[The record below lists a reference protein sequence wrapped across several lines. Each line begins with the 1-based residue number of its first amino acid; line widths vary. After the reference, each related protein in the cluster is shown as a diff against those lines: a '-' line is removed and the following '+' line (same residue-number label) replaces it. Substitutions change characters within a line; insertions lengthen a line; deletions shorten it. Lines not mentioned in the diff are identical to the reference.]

1 MARQTMA
8 VVGAVVALCAAAPAA
23 QAHYL
28 TSGDATCTG
37 LTASY
42 VEFSESN
49 KPIDYTVTVDSS
61 PSNAGSFTFTGPS
74 GTLTVTFFAPLAT
87 GDHVVTFTSTWP
99 HQGSENGSFE
109 KHVYG
114 CPGPSPAASPPA
126 PATAPAPAPAAP
138 AEVSAAP
145 AAVSAAPAPQSGVL
159 AAHSRSHRRFG
170 AKRTKVCVYGR
181 RQLRDSQG
189 RRFTVC
195 LRKAKAAQTIAPKF
209 TG

>member
-8 VVGAVVALCAAAPAA
+8 AVGAVVALCAAAPAA

-28 TSGDATCTG
+28 TVGEATCTG
-37 LTASY
+37 LSASY
-42 VEFSESN
+42 AEFSESN
-49 KPIDYTVTVDSS
+49 KPIDYAVTVDSS
-61 PSNAGSFTFTGPS
+61 PSNAGSFTFSGPS

-99 HQGSENGSFE
+99 HQGSENGSFS
-109 KHVYG
+109 KHVIG
-114 CPGPSPAASPPA
+114 CPGPSPAPSPPA
-126 PATAPAPAPAAP
+126 PASAPAPI
-138 AEVSAAP
+138 AP

-159 AAHSRSHRRFG
+159 AAHQRSHRRFG
-170 AKRTKVCVYGR
+170 SKRTKICTLGR
-181 RQLRDSQG
+181 RQLRDSRG

-195 LRKAKAAQTIAPKF
+195 LRKARAAQTVAPKF

>member
-1 MARQTMA
+1 MARSTMA
-8 VVGAVVALCAAAPAA
+8 AVGAVVALCAAAPAA

-28 TSGDATCTG
+28 TTGDATCTG
-37 LTASY
+37 LSASY

-61 PSNAGSFTFTGPS
+61 PWHAGGFTFAGPS
-74 GTLTVTFFAPLAT
+74 GTLTVTFSAPLAA

-99 HQGSENGSFE
+99 KQGSENGSFT

-114 CPGPSPAASPPA
+114 CPGPAPAASPPA
-126 PATAPAPAPAAP
+126 PAPVAPAPVA
-138 AEVSAAP
+138 
-145 AAVSAAPAPQSGVL
+145 AAPAPQSGVL
-159 AAHSRSHRRFG
+159 AARQRSQRRFG
-170 AKRTKVCVYGR
+170 VKRTKICRYGR

-195 LRKAKAAQTIAPKF
+195 VRKARATQTIVPKF

>member
-8 VVGAVVALCAAAPAA
+8 AVGAVVALCAAAPAA

-28 TSGDATCTG
+28 TSGEATCTG

-49 KPIDYTVTVDSS
+49 KPINYTVTVDSS
-61 PSNAGSFTFTGPS
+61 PSNAGSFTFSGPS

-99 HQGSENGSFE
+99 NQGSENGSFQ

-114 CPGPSPAASPPA
+114 CPGPAPAASPPA
-126 PATAPAPAPAAP
+126 PATAPAP
-138 AEVSAAP
+138 AAP

-170 AKRTKVCVYGR
+170 AKRTKVCAYGR

>member
-8 VVGAVVALCAAAPAA
+8 AVGAVVALCAAAPAA

-28 TSGDATCTG
+28 TVGEATCTG
-37 LTASY
+37 LSASY
-42 VEFSESN
+42 AEFSESN

-61 PSNAGSFTFTGPS
+61 PLNAGSFTFTGPS
-74 GTLTVTFFAPLAT
+74 FTLTVTFFAPLAT

-99 HQGSENGSFE
+99 HQGSENGSFS

-114 CPGPSPAASPPA
+114 CPGPSPAPSPP
-126 PATAPAPAPAAP
+126 APAPAPAP
-138 AEVSAAP
+138 IAP
-145 AAVSAAPAPQSGVL
+145 AAVPAAPAPQSAVL
-159 AAHSRSHRRFG
+159 AAHQRSHRRFG
-170 AKRTKVCVYGR
+170 STPTKICTHGR
-181 RQLRDSQG
+181 RQLRDSRG

-195 LRKAKAAQTIAPKF
+195 QRKAKAAQTVVPKF

>member
-8 VVGAVVALCAAAPAA
+8 AVGAVVALCAAAPAA

-28 TSGDATCTG
+28 TTGEATCTG

-49 KPIDYTVTVDSS
+49 KPINYTVTVDSA
-61 PSNAGSFTFTGPS
+61 PSNAGSFTFSGPS

-99 HQGSENGSFE
+99 HQGSENGSFT

-114 CPGPSPAASPPA
+114 CPGPPAAPS
-126 PATAPAPAPAAP
+126 PAPAAAP
-138 AEVSAAP
+138 APIAP
-145 AAVSAAPAPQSGVL
+145 AAVAAAPAPKAGVL
-159 AAHSRSHRRFG
+159 AAHQRAHRRFG
-170 AKRTKVCVYGR
+170 VKRTKVCVYGR

-195 LRKAKAAQTIAPKF
+195 LKSKAAQTIVPKF

>member
-8 VVGAVVALCAAAPAA
+8 AVGAVVALCAAAPAA

-28 TSGDATCTG
+28 TGGEATCTG
-37 LTASY
+37 LSASY
-42 VEFSESN
+42 AEFSESN
-49 KPIDYTVTVDSS
+49 KPIDYAVTVDSS
-61 PSNAGSFTFTGPS
+61 PSNAGSFTFSGPS

-99 HQGSENGSFE
+99 HQGSENGSFS

-114 CPGPSPAASPPA
+114 CPGPSPPPSP
-126 PATAPAPAPAAP
+126 APAPAPI
-138 AEVSAAP
+138 AP

-159 AAHSRSHRRFG
+159 AAHQRAHRRFG
-170 AKRTKVCVYGR
+170 TKRMKVCTYGR

-195 LRKAKAAQTIAPKF
+195 LKSKAAQAIVPKF

>member
-8 VVGAVVALCAAAPAA
+8 AVGAVVALCAAAPAA

-28 TSGDATCTG
+28 TVGEATCTG
-37 LTASY
+37 LSASY
-42 VEFSESN
+42 AEFSESN
-49 KPIDYTVTVDSS
+49 KPIDYAVTVDSS
-61 PSNAGSFTFTGPS
+61 PSNAGSFTFSGPS

-99 HQGSENGSFE
+99 HQGSENGSFS

-114 CPGPSPAASPPA
+114 CPSPSPPPSP
-126 PATAPAPAPAAP
+126 APAPAPAAI
-138 AEVSAAP
+138 AP

-159 AAHSRSHRRFG
+159 AAHQRAHRRFG
-170 AKRTKVCVYGR
+170 TKRTKVCTYGR

-195 LRKAKAAQTIAPKF
+195 LKSKAAQAIVPKF

>member
-8 VVGAVVALCAAAPAA
+8 AVGAVVALCAAAPAA

-28 TSGDATCTG
+28 TVGEATCTG
-37 LTASY
+37 LSASY
-42 VEFSESN
+42 AEFSESN
-49 KPIDYTVTVDSS
+49 KPIDYAVTVDSS
-61 PSNAGSFTFTGPS
+61 PSHAGSFTFSGPS

-99 HQGSENGSFE
+99 HQGSENGSFS

-114 CPGPSPAASPPA
+114 CPGPSPPPSP
-126 PATAPAPAPAAP
+126 APAPAPI
-138 AEVSAAP
+138 AP

-159 AAHSRSHRRFG
+159 AAHQRAHRRFG
-170 AKRTKVCVYGR
+170 TKRTKVCTYGR

-195 LRKAKAAQTIAPKF
+195 LKSKAAQAIVPKF

>member
-8 VVGAVVALCAAAPAA
+8 AVGAVVALCAAAPAA

-28 TSGDATCTG
+28 TVGEATCTG
-37 LTASY
+37 LSASY
-42 VEFSESN
+42 AEFSESN
-49 KPIDYTVTVDSS
+49 KPIDYAVTVDSS
-61 PSNAGSFTFTGPS
+61 PSHAGSFTFSGPS

-99 HQGSENGSFE
+99 HQGSENGSFS

-114 CPGPSPAASPPA
+114 CPSPSPPPSP
-126 PATAPAPAPAAP
+126 APAPAPAP
-138 AEVSAAP
+138 IAP

-159 AAHSRSHRRFG
+159 AAHQRAHRRFG
-170 AKRTKVCVYGR
+170 TKRTKVCTYGR

-195 LRKAKAAQTIAPKF
+195 LKSKAAQAIVPKF

>member
-8 VVGAVVALCAAAPAA
+8 AVGAVVALCAAAPAA

-28 TSGDATCTG
+28 TVGEATCTG
-37 LTASY
+37 LSASY
-42 VEFSESN
+42 AEFSESN
-49 KPIDYTVTVDSS
+49 KPIDYAVTVDSS
-61 PSNAGSFTFTGPS
+61 PSNAGSFTFSGPS

-99 HQGSENGSFE
+99 HQGSENGSFS

-114 CPGPSPAASPPA
+114 CPGPSPPPSP
-126 PATAPAPAPAAP
+126 APAPAPI
-138 AEVSAAP
+138 AP

-159 AAHSRSHRRFG
+159 AAHQRAHRRFG
-170 AKRTKVCVYGR
+170 TKRMKVCTYGR

-195 LRKAKAAQTIAPKF
+195 LKSKAAQTIVPKF

>member
-8 VVGAVVALCAAAPAA
+8 AVGAVVALCAAAPAA

-28 TSGDATCTG
+28 TVGEATCTG
-37 LTASY
+37 LSASY
-42 VEFSESN
+42 AEFSESN
-49 KPIDYTVTVDSS
+49 KPIDYAVTVDSS
-61 PSNAGSFTFTGPS
+61 PSNAGSFTFSGPS

-99 HQGSENGSFE
+99 HQGSENGSFS

-114 CPGPSPAASPPA
+114 CPGPSPPPSP
-126 PATAPAPAPAAP
+126 APAPAPAP
-138 AEVSAAP
+138 IAP
-145 AAVSAAPAPQSGVL
+145 AAVPAAPAPQSGVL
-159 AAHSRSHRRFG
+159 AAHQRAHRRFG
-170 AKRTKVCVYGR
+170 TKRTKVCTYGR

-195 LRKAKAAQTIAPKF
+195 LKSKAAQTIVPKF

>member
-1 MARQTMA
+1 MAKQTMA
-8 VVGAVVALCAAAPAA
+8 AVGAVVALCAAAPAA

-28 TSGDATCTG
+28 TTGEASCTG
-37 LTASY
+37 LSASY
-42 VEFSESN
+42 VEFEDSN

-61 PSNAGSFTFTGPS
+61 QSNAGTFTFSGPS
-74 GTLTVTFFAPLAT
+74 DTLTVTFSAPLGA

-99 HQGSENGSFE
+99 NQGSQNGSFS

-114 CPGPSPAASPPA
+114 CAGPSPTPS
-126 PATAPAPAPAAP
+126 TAPASAPAAAP
-138 AEVSAAP
+138 TAP
-145 AAVSAAPAPQSGVL
+145 AAVAPVPKSGVL
-159 AAHSRSHRRFG
+159 AAHQRSHRRFG
-170 AKRTKVCVYGR
+170 AKRTKVCTNGR

-195 LRKAKAAQTIAPKF
+195 LSRVKAAQVIVPKF

>member
-8 VVGAVVALCAAAPAA
+8 AVGAVVALCAAAPAA

-28 TSGDATCTG
+28 TVGEATCTG
-37 LTASY
+37 LSASY
-42 VEFSESN
+42 AEFSESN
-49 KPIDYTVTVDSS
+49 KPIDYAVTVDSS
-61 PSNAGSFTFTGPS
+61 PSNAGSFTFSGPS

-99 HQGSENGSFE
+99 HQGSENGSFS

-114 CPGPSPAASPPA
+114 CPGPSPPPSP
-126 PATAPAPAPAAP
+126 APAPAPI
-138 AEVSAAP
+138 AP

-159 AAHSRSHRRFG
+159 AAHQRAHRRFG
-170 AKRTKVCVYGR
+170 TKRMKVCTYGR

-195 LRKAKAAQTIAPKF
+195 LKSKAAQAIVPKF

>member
-8 VVGAVVALCAAAPAA
+8 AVGAVVALCAVAPAA

-28 TSGDATCTG
+28 TVGEATCTG
-37 LTASY
+37 LSASY
-42 VEFSESN
+42 AEFSESN
-49 KPIDYTVTVDSS
+49 KPIDYAVTVDSS
-61 PSNAGSFTFTGPS
+61 PSNAGSFTFSGPS

-99 HQGSENGSFE
+99 HQGSENGSFS

-114 CPGPSPAASPPA
+114 CPSPSPPPS
-126 PATAPAPAPAAP
+126 PATAPAPI
-138 AEVSAAP
+138 AP

-159 AAHSRSHRRFG
+159 AAHQRAHRRFG
-170 AKRTKVCVYGR
+170 VKRTKVCVYGR

-195 LRKAKAAQTIAPKF
+195 LKAKVAQAVAPKF

>member
-8 VVGAVVALCAAAPAA
+8 AVGAVVALCAVAPAA

-28 TSGDATCTG
+28 TVGEATCTG
-37 LTASY
+37 LSASY
-42 VEFSESN
+42 AEFSESN
-49 KPIDYTVTVDSS
+49 KPIDYAVTVDSS
-61 PSNAGSFTFTGPS
+61 PSNAGSFTFSGPS

-99 HQGSENGSFE
+99 HQGSENGSFS

-114 CPGPSPAASPPA
+114 CPSPSPPPS
-126 PATAPAPAPAAP
+126 PAPAPI
-138 AEVSAAP
+138 AP

-159 AAHSRSHRRFG
+159 AAHQRAHRRFG
-170 AKRTKVCVYGR
+170 TKRTKVCTYGR

-195 LRKAKAAQTIAPKF
+195 LKSKAAQTIVPKF

>member
-8 VVGAVVALCAAAPAA
+8 AVGAVVALCAAAPAA

-28 TSGDATCTG
+28 TVGEATCTG
-37 LTASY
+37 LSASY
-42 VEFSESN
+42 AEFSESN
-49 KPIDYTVTVDSS
+49 KPIDYAVTVDSS
-61 PSNAGSFTFTGPS
+61 PSNAGSFTFSGPS

-99 HQGSENGSFE
+99 HQGSENGSFS

-114 CPGPSPAASPPA
+114 CPSPSPPPSP
-126 PATAPAPAPAAP
+126 APAPAPAP
-138 AEVSAAP
+138 IAP

-159 AAHSRSHRRFG
+159 AAHQRAHRRFG
-170 AKRTKVCVYGR
+170 TKRTKVCTYGR

-195 LRKAKAAQTIAPKF
+195 LKSKAAQTIVPKF

>member
-8 VVGAVVALCAAAPAA
+8 AVGAVVALCAAAPAA

-28 TSGDATCTG
+28 TVGEATCTG
-37 LTASY
+37 LSASY
-42 VEFSESN
+42 AEFSESN
-49 KPIDYTVTVDSS
+49 KPIDYAVTVDSS
-61 PSNAGSFTFTGPS
+61 PSNAGSFTFSGPS
-74 GTLTVTFFAPLAT
+74 GTLTVTFFAPLGT

-99 HQGSENGSFE
+99 HQGSENGSFS

-114 CPGPSPAASPPA
+114 CPSPSPPPSP
-126 PATAPAPAPAAP
+126 APAPAPI
-138 AEVSAAP
+138 AP

-159 AAHSRSHRRFG
+159 AAHQRAHRRFG
-170 AKRTKVCVYGR
+170 TKRTKVCTYGR

-195 LRKAKAAQTIAPKF
+195 LKSKAAQTIVPKF

>member
-8 VVGAVVALCAAAPAA
+8 AVGAVVALCAAAPAA

-28 TSGDATCTG
+28 TVGEATCTG
-37 LTASY
+37 LSASY
-42 VEFSESN
+42 AEFSESN
-49 KPIDYTVTVDSS
+49 KPIDYAVTVDSS
-61 PSNAGSFTFTGPS
+61 PSHAGSFTFSGPS

-99 HQGSENGSFE
+99 HQGSENGSFS

-114 CPGPSPAASPPA
+114 CPGPSPPPSP
-126 PATAPAPAPAAP
+126 APAPAPI
-138 AEVSAAP
+138 AP

-159 AAHSRSHRRFG
+159 AAHQRAHRRFG
-170 AKRTKVCVYGR
+170 TKRTKVCTYGR

-195 LRKAKAAQTIAPKF
+195 LKSKAAQTIVPKF

>member
-8 VVGAVVALCAAAPAA
+8 AVGAVVALCAAAPAA

-28 TSGDATCTG
+28 TVGEATCTG
-37 LTASY
+37 LSASY
-42 VEFSESN
+42 AEFSESN
-49 KPIDYTVTVDSS
+49 KPIDYAVTVDSS
-61 PSNAGSFTFTGPS
+61 PSNAGSFTFSGPS

-99 HQGSENGSFE
+99 HQGSENGSFS

-114 CPGPSPAASPPA
+114 CPSPSPPPS
-126 PATAPAPAPAAP
+126 PAPAPI
-138 AEVSAAP
+138 AP

-159 AAHSRSHRRFG
+159 AAHQRAHRRFG
-170 AKRTKVCVYGR
+170 TKRTKVCTYGR

-195 LRKAKAAQTIAPKF
+195 LKSKAAQTIVPKF

>member
-8 VVGAVVALCAAAPAA
+8 AVGAVVALCAAAPAA

-28 TSGDATCTG
+28 TVGEATCTG
-37 LTASY
+37 LSASY
-42 VEFSESN
+42 AEFSESN
-49 KPIDYTVTVDSS
+49 KPIDYAVTVDSS
-61 PSNAGSFTFTGPS
+61 PSNAGSFTFSGPS

-99 HQGSENGSFE
+99 HQGSENGSFS

-114 CPGPSPAASPPA
+114 CPGPSPPPSP
-126 PATAPAPAPAAP
+126 APAPAPAP
-138 AEVSAAP
+138 IAP
-145 AAVSAAPAPQSGVL
+145 AADSAAPAPQSGVL
-159 AAHSRSHRRFG
+159 AAHQRAHRRFG
-170 AKRTKVCVYGR
+170 TKRMKVCTYGR

-195 LRKAKAAQTIAPKF
+195 LKSKAAQTIVPKF

>member
-1 MARQTMA
+1 MARSTMA
-8 VVGAVVALCAAAPAA
+8 AVGAVVALCAAAPAA

-28 TSGDATCTG
+28 TTGDATCTG

-61 PSNAGSFTFTGPS
+61 PLHAGSFTFTGPS
-74 GTLTVTFFAPLAT
+74 GTLTVTFFAPLGA

-99 HQGSENGSFE
+99 NQGSEKGSFT

-114 CPGPSPAASPPA
+114 CPGPAPAASPA
-126 PATAPAPAPAAP
+126 APAPAPVAP
-138 AEVSAAP
+138 AP
-145 AAVSAAPAPQSGVL
+145 AAAAPAPQSGVL
-159 AAHSRSHRRFG
+159 AARKRSHRRFG
-170 AKRTKVCVYGR
+170 VKRTKICRYGR

-195 LRKAKAAQTIAPKF
+195 VRKSRAAQTIVPKF

>member
-8 VVGAVVALCAAAPAA
+8 AVGAVVALCAAAPAA

-28 TSGDATCTG
+28 TVGEATCTG
-37 LTASY
+37 LSASY
-42 VEFSESN
+42 AEFSESN
-49 KPIDYTVTVDSS
+49 KPIDYAVTVDSS
-61 PSNAGSFTFTGPS
+61 PSNAGSFTFSGPS

-99 HQGSENGSFE
+99 HQGSENGSFS

-114 CPGPSPAASPPA
+114 CPSPSPPPSP
-126 PATAPAPAPAAP
+126 APAPAPI
-138 AEVSAAP
+138 AP

-159 AAHSRSHRRFG
+159 AARQRSQRRFG
-170 AKRTKVCVYGR
+170 VKRTKICRYGR

-195 LRKAKAAQTIAPKF
+195 VRKARATQTIVPKF

>member
-8 VVGAVVALCAAAPAA
+8 AVGAVVALCAAAPAA

-28 TSGDATCTG
+28 TVGEATCTG
-37 LTASY
+37 LSASY
-42 VEFSESN
+42 AEFSESN
-49 KPIDYTVTVDSS
+49 KPIDYAVTVDSS
-61 PSNAGSFTFTGPS
+61 PSNAGSFTFSGPS

-99 HQGSENGSFE
+99 HQGSENGSFS

-114 CPGPSPAASPPA
+114 CPSPSPPPSP
-126 PATAPAPAPAAP
+126 APAPAPI
-138 AEVSAAP
+138 AP

-159 AAHSRSHRRFG
+159 AAHQRAHRRFG
-170 AKRTKVCVYGR
+170 TKRTKVCTYGR

-195 LRKAKAAQTIAPKF
+195 LKSKAAQTIVPKF

>member
-1 MARQTMA
+1 MAA
-8 VVGAVVALCAAAPAA
+8 VGAVVALCAAAPAA

-28 TSGDATCTG
+28 TVGEATCTG
-37 LTASY
+37 LSASY
-42 VEFSESN
+42 AEFSESN
-49 KPIDYTVTVDSS
+49 KPIDYAVTVDSS
-61 PSNAGSFTFTGPS
+61 PSNAGSFTFSGPS

-99 HQGSENGSFE
+99 HQGSENGSFS

-114 CPGPSPAASPPA
+114 CPSPSPPPSP
-126 PATAPAPAPAAP
+126 APAPAPI
-138 AEVSAAP
+138 AP

-159 AAHSRSHRRFG
+159 AAHQRAHRRFG
-170 AKRTKVCVYGR
+170 TKRTKVCTYGR

-195 LRKAKAAQTIAPKF
+195 LKSKAAQTIVPKF

>member
-1 MARQTMA
+1 MAKQTMA
-8 VVGAVVALCAAAPAA
+8 AVGAVVALCAAAPAA

-28 TSGDATCTG
+28 TTGEATCTG

-49 KPIDYTVTVDSS
+49 KPINYTVTVDSS
-61 PSNAGSFTFTGPS
+61 PANAGSFTFSGPS

-99 HQGSENGSFE
+99 HQGSENGSFS

-114 CPGPSPAASPPA
+114 CAGPAVAPSPPA
-126 PATAPAPAPAAP
+126 AAPAAAAPAPAPAA
-138 AEVSAAP
+138 V
-145 AAVSAAPAPQSGVL
+145 APAPKSGVL
-159 AAHSRSHRRFG
+159 AAHQRSHRRFG
-170 AKRTKVCVYGR
+170 SKRTKVCAYGR

-195 LRKAKAAQTIAPKF
+195 LKAKVAQAVVPKF

>member
-8 VVGAVVALCAAAPAA
+8 AVGAVVALCAAAPAA

-28 TSGDATCTG
+28 TVGEATCTG
-37 LTASY
+37 LSASY
-42 VEFSESN
+42 AEFSESN
-49 KPIDYTVTVDSS
+49 KPIDYAVTVDSS
-61 PSNAGSFTFTGPS
+61 PSNAGSFTFSGPS

-99 HQGSENGSFE
+99 HQGSENGSFS

-114 CPGPSPAASPPA
+114 CPGPSPPPSP
-126 PATAPAPAPAAP
+126 APAPAPI
-138 AEVSAAP
+138 AP

-159 AAHSRSHRRFG
+159 AAHQRAHRRFG
-170 AKRTKVCVYGR
+170 TKRTKVCTYGR

-195 LRKAKAAQTIAPKF
+195 LKSKAAQTIVPKF

>member
-8 VVGAVVALCAAAPAA
+8 AVGAVVALCAAAPAA

-28 TSGDATCTG
+28 TSGEATCTG

-61 PSNAGSFTFTGPS
+61 PSNAGSFTFSGPS

-87 GDHVVTFTSTWP
+87 GDHVVTFTSKWP
-99 HQGSENGSFE
+99 NQGSENGSFE

-114 CPGPSPAASPPA
+114 CPGPAPAASPPA
-126 PATAPAPAPAAP
+126 PATAPAPA
-138 AEVSAAP
+138 AP
-145 AAVSAAPAPQSGVL
+145 AAVSATPAPQSGVL

-170 AKRTKVCVYGR
+170 AKRTKVCAYGR

>member
-8 VVGAVVALCAAAPAA
+8 AVGAVVALCAAAPAA

-28 TSGDATCTG
+28 TVGEATCTG
-37 LTASY
+37 LSASY
-42 VEFSESN
+42 AEFSESN

-61 PSNAGSFTFTGPS
+61 SSNAGSFTFSGPS

-99 HQGSENGSFE
+99 HQGSENGSFS

-114 CPGPSPAASPPA
+114 CPSPSPPPSP
-126 PATAPAPAPAAP
+126 APAPAPI
-138 AEVSAAP
+138 AP
-145 AAVSAAPAPQSGVL
+145 AAVPAAQAPQSGVL
-159 AAHSRSHRRFG
+159 AAHQRAHRRFG
-170 AKRTKVCVYGR
+170 TKRTKVCTYGR

-195 LRKAKAAQTIAPKF
+195 LKSKAAQTIVPKF

>member
-8 VVGAVVALCAAAPAA
+8 AVGAVVALCAAAPAA

-28 TSGDATCTG
+28 TVGEATCTG
-37 LTASY
+37 LSASY
-42 VEFSESN
+42 AEFSESN
-49 KPIDYTVTVDSS
+49 KPIDYAVTVDSS
-61 PSNAGSFTFTGPS
+61 PSNAGSFTFSGPS

-99 HQGSENGSFE
+99 HQGSENGSFS

-114 CPGPSPAASPPA
+114 CPSPSPPPSP
-126 PATAPAPAPAAP
+126 APAPAPI
-138 AEVSAAP
+138 AP

-159 AAHSRSHRRFG
+159 AAHQRAHRRFG
-170 AKRTKVCVYGR
+170 TKRMKVCTYGR

-195 LRKAKAAQTIAPKF
+195 LKSKAAQAIVPKF

>member
-8 VVGAVVALCAAAPAA
+8 AVGAVAALCAAAPAA
-23 QAHYL
+23 AQAHYL
-28 TSGDATCTG
+28 TVGEASCTG
-37 LTASY
+37 LSASY
-42 VEFSESN
+42 AQFSESN

-61 PSNAGSFTFTGPS
+61 PANAGRFTFTGPS

-114 CPGPSPAASPPA
+114 CPGPPPPSSPPA
-126 PATAPAPAPAAP
+126 PAPAAAPAPAPAP
-138 AEVSAAP
+138 VAP
-145 AAVSAAPAPQSGVL
+145 AAVSAAPAPQSSVL
-159 AAHSRSHRRFG
+159 AAHQRSHRRFG
-170 AKRTKVCVYGR
+170 AKRTKVCAYGR

-195 LRKAKAAQTIAPKF
+195 LKAKVAQATVPKF

>member
-8 VVGAVVALCAAAPAA
+8 AVGAVVALCAAAPAA

-28 TSGDATCTG
+28 TVGEATCTG
-37 LTASY
+37 LSASY
-42 VEFSESN
+42 AEFSESN
-49 KPIDYTVTVDSS
+49 KPIDYAVTVDSS
-61 PSNAGSFTFTGPS
+61 PSHAGSFTFSGPS

-99 HQGSENGSFE
+99 HQGSENGSFS

-114 CPGPSPAASPPA
+114 CPSPSPPPSP
-126 PATAPAPAPAAP
+126 APAPAPI
-138 AEVSAAP
+138 AP

-159 AAHSRSHRRFG
+159 AAHQRAHRRFG
-170 AKRTKVCVYGR
+170 TKRTKVCTYGR

-195 LRKAKAAQTIAPKF
+195 LKSKAAQTIVPKF

>member
-8 VVGAVVALCAAAPAA
+8 AVGAVVALCAVAPAA

-28 TSGDATCTG
+28 TVGEATCTG
-37 LTASY
+37 LSASY
-42 VEFSESN
+42 AEFSESN
-49 KPIDYTVTVDSS
+49 KPIDYAVTVDSS
-61 PSNAGSFTFTGPS
+61 PSNAGSFTFSGPS

-99 HQGSENGSFE
+99 HQGSENGSFS

-114 CPGPSPAASPPA
+114 CPSPSPPPSP
-126 PATAPAPAPAAP
+126 APAPAPI
-138 AEVSAAP
+138 AP

-159 AAHSRSHRRFG
+159 AAHQRAHRRFG
-170 AKRTKVCVYGR
+170 TKRTKVCTYGR

-195 LRKAKAAQTIAPKF
+195 LKSKAAQTIVPKF